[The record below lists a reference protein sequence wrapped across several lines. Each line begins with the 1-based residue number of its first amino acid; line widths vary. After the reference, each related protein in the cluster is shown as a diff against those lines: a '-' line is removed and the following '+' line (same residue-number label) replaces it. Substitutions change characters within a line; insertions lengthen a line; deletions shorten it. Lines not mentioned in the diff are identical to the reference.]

1 MRARLSILPESR
13 RIVITG
19 ICGEHGR
26 SPASHFCNY
35 KEPRRNPWKASKID
49 SKLDIQ
55 KCGFLAKTNKENES
69 KKALTIAYCFLKLRR
84 ANALS
89 SSKCIS
95 NFPAARGEEMFHVMG
110 RIFSLSTVVLL
121 TLVETV
127 ENPAEPRNDAEVTCG
142 H

>member
-1 MRARLSILPESR
+1 MKS
-13 RIVITG
+13 
-19 ICGEHGR
+19 
-26 SPASHFCNY
+26 
-35 KEPRRNPWKASKID
+35 
-49 SKLDIQ
+49 Q
-55 KCGFLAKTNKENES
+55 
-69 KKALTIAYCFLKLRR
+69 R

-89 SSKCIS
+89 GSKHIS
-95 NFPAARGEEMFHVMG
+95 NFPAAPGEEMFHVMG